1 VLDWF
6 DQPTRIALRQIG
18 RFPLRSALTT
28 AGVALS
34 VGLLVM
40 ALQWTDSIDRVA
52 QVYFYDGQRQNM
64 MLGFA
69 EPQASTA
76 VQEVKRLPGVLA
88 AEPMRIVGANL
99 SVGTRRHRGS
109 ITGLPRDARLQPI
122 HDDASGEDIAVPAGG
137 LMLATHLAD
146 KLGVKTGDR
155 IWVDVLEG
163 RRPAGFLPVA
173 GVFETTIAMPAYMD
187 LEALNRLLLVRPT
200 VEYVNLLVDRAA
212 EPELFAELKELPTIS
227 AIMLK
232 QAAIDAFHETI
243 GEHLLIYIGLFSMFA
258 AMLGFGV
265 AYNSARIALS
275 ERGRELAT
283 LRVLGFT
290 RGEIS
295 YILLGEL
302 ALLVLIALPLGCL
315 AGRALTNLIARVLDT
330 ELFRLPLII
339 EPSTYG
345 LAVVFAILATALSA
359 ALVRRRIDRL
369 DLIGVL
375 KTRE

>member
-1 VLDWF
+1 
-6 DQPTRIALRQIG
+6 
-18 RFPLRSALTT
+18 
-28 AGVALS
+28 

-40 ALQWTDSIDRVA
+40 ALQWTDSIDRVS

-64 MLGFA
+64 VLGFS
-69 EPQASTA
+69 EPQASRA
-76 VQEVKRLPGVLA
+76 VNDVARLPGVLA
-88 AEPMRIVGANL
+88 AEPMRLVGADF

-109 ITGLPRDARLQPI
+109 ITGLPRDTRLQPI
-122 HDDASGEDIAVPAGG
+122 HDDASNEDLPVPAGG
-137 LMLATHLAD
+137 LMLATHLAA
-146 KLGVKTGDR
+146 KLGVEPGDR
-155 IWVDVLEG
+155 VWVDVLEE

-187 LEALNRLLLVRPT
+187 LDALNRLLLVRPS

-212 EPELFAELKELPTIS
+212 EPELFARLKELPAIS

-232 QAAIDAFHETI
+232 RAAIESFHETI
-243 GEHLLIYIGLFSMFA
+243 AEHLLIYIGIFSLFA
-258 AMLGFGV
+258 GLLGFGV

-290 RGEIS
+290 RAEIS

-315 AGRALTNLIARVLDT
+315 IGRALTILIGRLLDT
-330 ELFRLPLII
+330 ELFRLPLVI

-345 LAVVFAILATALSA
+345 LATVFAIAATALSA
-359 ALVRRRIDRL
+359 FLVRQRIDRL